1 MGERQ
6 GTIES
11 GTGALGFN
19 LGAIMA
25 AIALVGLAGAYLLQ
39 GALRAEIHR
48 PTDDSNRV
56 AISVG
61 GTALT
66 IPSAW
71 IAAPAEVQ
79 GSGFAK
85 DVRLEVSLPLA
96 AGGKPALLDITIL
109 QRSRVRTSASLLD
122 GVYLHQFQ
130 DKEVTGPAGLVGKP
144 LNATEGYQNET
155 VWYDPLA
162 ADPFV
167 AKCAAP
173 PADGTEAQCLRIVNL
188 APGLAAIYSFAPAAL
203 AGWRQFDA
211 AVAPLLKQIG
221 AL

>member
-6 GTIES
+6 GTIET
-11 GTGALGFN
+11 GTASLGFN
-19 LGAIMA
+19 LGAITA
-25 AIALVGLAGAYLLQ
+25 AIALLGLAGAYLLQ
-39 GALRAEIHR
+39 GALRAETSR
-48 PTDDSNRV
+48 NTGDMTRV

-66 IPSAW
+66 VPVGWLADPD
-71 IAAPAEVQ
+71 AAHA
-79 GSGFAK
+79 SGFAK
-85 DVRLEVSLPLA
+85 DIRLELTLPLA
-96 AGGKPALLDITIL
+96 ADGRPAIVDVTIL

-130 DKEVTGPAGLVGKP
+130 DEELAGIPGLVGKP
-144 LNATEGYQNET
+144 LRAAEGYQNET

-173 PADGTEAQCLRIVNL
+173 PADGTEAQCLRVVNL
-188 APGLAAIYSFAPAAL
+188 APGLAAVYGFSPSAL
-203 AGWRQFDA
+203 AGWRRFDA
-211 AVAPLLKQIG
+211 EIAPMLKRIG